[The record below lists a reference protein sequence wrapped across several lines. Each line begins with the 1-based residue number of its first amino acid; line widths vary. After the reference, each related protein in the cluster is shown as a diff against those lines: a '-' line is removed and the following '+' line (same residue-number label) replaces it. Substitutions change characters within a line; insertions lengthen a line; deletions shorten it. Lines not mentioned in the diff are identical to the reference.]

1 MNPILD
7 PRCWEND
14 PELWRDRYPWPRNE
28 GHKFMRGHALVLG
41 GARLTGASRLT
52 ARAAQRIGAGLVTIA
67 APSEVWAIYAT
78 AMTSVMVAPIAGA
91 DEFSGLLAD
100 PRYNAIAIGPGA
112 GLGENTRSCVLASLG
127 SGRATVL
134 DADALTSFQ
143 QDPQTLFQAISGQCV
158 LTPHEGEFARVF
170 KVAGD
175 KLSRAREA
183 ARQSGA
189 VVLLKGADTVIAA
202 PDGRAVVNANAPAEL
217 ATGGTGDVLT
227 GFVVGLLAQGMTPFD
242 AACAGAWL
250 HGDAGSAVGPG
261 LIAEDLID
269 TLPGVLKRFRFP

>member
-189 VVLLKGADTVIAA
+189 VVLLKGAETIIAA